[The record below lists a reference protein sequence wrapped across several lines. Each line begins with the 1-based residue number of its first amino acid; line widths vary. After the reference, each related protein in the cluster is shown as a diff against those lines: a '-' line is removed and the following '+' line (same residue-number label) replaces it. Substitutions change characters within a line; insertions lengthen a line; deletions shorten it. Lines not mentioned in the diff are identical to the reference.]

1 MNFFLS
7 RDNERFRALEN
18 PRGRDT
24 ASSIEFISDERE
36 RGKEAGRR
44 NEVMGYNN

>member
-24 ASSIEFISDERE
+24 ASSIEFISGERE
-36 RGKEAGRR
+36 GEAGRR
-44 NEVMGYNN
+44 NEVMGYIN

>member
-18 PRGRDT
+18 PSPVAGVT
-24 ASSIEFISDERE
+24 QQVASSSLARP
-36 RGKEAGRR
+36 GMRR
-44 NEVMGYNN
+44 CNEVMGYFN

>member
-18 PRGRDT
+18 PRSSRRDT
-24 ASSIEFISDERE
+24 ASNIEFIS
-36 RGKEAGRR
+36 AMRR
-44 NEVMGYNN
+44 CNEVMGYMN